1 MGPTWA
7 HLGPVGP
14 RLAPWW
20 PHEPCYQGYHM
31 CACVFEWVNLIHTV
45 MYTVHPK
52 KYAHHLLFLLWLC
65 TARFDQC
72 LSPEYYTGGGVL
84 ISPREATIQ
93 NMGEWIIS
101 INAESVSMTRITD
114 NINSTKD
121 NRPICIFHAIYPQTS
136 NIKHTS
142 GGNKIVDYSD
152 VVEAAPTSSFLTW
165 HLAPMDWT
173 KTTVRRDEKHLSLES
188 RCYLYLIFDGT
199 LVSCLAF
206 IGVQCFFSAVMLEK
220 SIGLFNYPRLN
231 LQKKTIYRLLANILP
246 TKYAFAIRMSKN
258 IYSKILL

>member
-1 MGPTWA
+1 
-7 HLGPVGP
+7 
-14 RLAPWW
+14 
-20 PHEPCYQGYHM
+20 
-31 CACVFEWVNLIHTV
+31 

-101 INAESVSMTRITD
+101 INAESVSVTRITD
-114 NINSTKD
+114 NINWTKD

-152 VVEAAPTSSFLTW
+152 VVEAAPTSFLTW

-173 KTTVRRDEKHLSLES
+173 KTTVRRDEKHLSLGS
-188 RCYLYLIFDGT
+188 RCDLYLRFDGT
-199 LVSCLAF
+199 LVSSFAF

-220 SIGLFNYPRLN
+220 SIGLFNNPRLN
-231 LQKKTIYRLLANILP
+231 LPKKDYLSITSKYITHKVRICHTNVQIYI
-246 TKYAFAIRMSKN
+246 F
-258 IYSKILL
+258 